1 MSKRVTIADQV
12 LELLS
17 EGDKWADEIVAGVSA
32 KPVSIRA
39 RLGQLVKEG
48 IIVRVKRGIYRK
60 KEVLEVPRAAENPRK
75 HLDNVKTINRLLNL
89 CDKVLDA
96 IALTI

>member
-1 MSKRVTIADQV
+1 MSKKATIADQV

-32 KPVSIRA
+32 KPVSIRM

-48 IIVRVKRGIYRK
+48 VIVRVKTFRAQRAY
-60 KEVLEVPRAAENPRK
+60 PRVQVISVE
-75 HLDNVKTINRLLNL
+75 
-89 CDKVLDA
+89 C
-96 IALTI
+96 